1 MSFSE
6 GSYSSG
12 NPLLQTPLASA
23 PAPVVLTP
31 ALLGS
36 LKVSK
41 IFKDNT
47 QIITSLDFDD
57 SGTKCVTS
65 AQDESLHVYDCVTGK
80 YGLFFPYLFWDCSN
94 LRGLLLQRPRKS
106 DSRWRHTIKRETHT
120 FCFFYRILLD
130 WTRLCSV
137 KNMAFILLDSPT
149 DPPMW
154 SMHLQRRMVRP
165 PRE

>member
-6 GSYSSG
+6 GSTYNIN
-12 NPLLQTPLASA
+12 NPLQQTTSSVLSTTA
-23 PAPVVLTP
+23 PPVVLTP

-41 IFKDNT
+41 IFQDNT

-80 YGLFFPYLFWDCSN
+80 YVCAVWDNLPSLFF
-94 LRGLLLQRPRKS
+94 
-106 DSRWRHTIKRETHT
+106 
-120 FCFFYRILLD
+120 
-130 WTRLCSV
+130 
-137 KNMAFILLDSPT
+137 
-149 DPPMW
+149 
-154 SMHLQRRMVRP
+154 
-165 PRE
+165 